1 MANTVIRYGHFKR
14 ILICTDFSENADFAF
29 DIAVEAVMRNTHSV
43 LYVLH
48 VFPEPGAQFWR
59 GYIED
64 QAADGVHEV
73 ATRQLDERLAA
84 YRDHLPEGVLFEAAA
99 RFGSPDQ
106 QVLAFAREKE
116 IDLIVLGHQGRGSV
130 FFGNVASRVVK
141 HADCPVLVVPLAFK
155 KRVDEPACSR

>member
-1 MANTVIRYGHFKR
+1 MAAAVVRYGHFKR
-14 ILICTDFSENADFAF
+14 ILVCTDFSENADFAF
-29 DIAVEAVMRNTHSV
+29 DIAAEAVMRNVNSV
-43 LYVLH
+43 FYVLH

-59 GYIED
+59 GYIQD
-64 QAADGVHEV
+64 QDAEGVQEV
-73 ATRQLDERLAA
+73 ANRQLEERLAA
-84 YRDHLPEGVLFEAAA
+84 YRDRLPEGVLFEAAA

-106 QVLAFAREKE
+106 EVLAFAREQA

-155 KRVDEPACSR
+155 KRLDAAR